1 MKYFKIIL
9 ILLMSYSFSILSLK
23 ADDAAAGASLGEF
36 VKVGAAGA
44 QFMKIPIGARATGM
58 ANTQGAVANDLTS
71 VFWNPAGVADIKSM
85 SANFTYTSWI
95 ASFSHNFGA
104 FALPLSENY
113 TIAAH
118 IVSFTSGDIPITT
131 IDQDQGTGSS
141 YRVSDVNLGLTV
153 SGYLTNQFSF
163 GFTMKYINNQFSEV
177 AASGVAFDVGTMYD
191 TEIQGIKLGFS
202 IHNLGTQETYSGQ
215 DLNTTKKLNNSF
227 YASPLDVAYLAS
239 SFALPLTFRAGISSE
254 IISNKDMTL
263 LVAADFI
270 TFSDVAEQFSIGAEW
285 GYKDIIFVRGG
296 YLFGQDQFGLAGG
309 VGIKYLTG
317 GFSGQLD
324 YSISPTFDL
333 GLVNRIGI
341 NIVMGD

>member
-1 MKYFKIIL
+1 
-9 ILLMSYSFSILSLK
+9 
-23 ADDAAAGASLGEF
+23 
-36 VKVGAAGA
+36 
-44 QFMKIPIGARATGM
+44 
-58 ANTQGAVANDLTS
+58 
-71 VFWNPAGVADIKSM
+71 
-85 SANFTYTSWI
+85 
-95 ASFSHNFGA
+95 
-104 FALPLSENY
+104 
-113 TIAAH
+113 
-118 IVSFTSGDIPITT
+118 
-131 IDQDQGTGSS
+131 
-141 YRVSDVNLGLTV
+141 
-153 SGYLTNQFSF
+153 
-163 GFTMKYINNQFSEV
+163 MKYINNQFSEV